1 MPKKKS
7 HRNISPKAPMVLAF
21 LAFLVMLVQGC
32 ATLRPRA
39 PLPAALE
46 NEVRLAGFPE
56 EIRAWADQ
64 PSESFTRSAVES
76 IKQERAA
83 YG

>member
-1 MPKKKS
+1 M
-7 HRNISPKAPMVLAF
+7 RKAMLVVLGSVLVLAF
-21 LAFLVMLVQGC
+21 LALLVMLVQGC

-56 EIRAWADQ
+56 DIRAWADQ
-64 PSESFTRSAVES
+64 PSEGFTRSAIES
-76 IKQERAA
+76 IKEERAA